1 MLNVNEIKEL
11 YYQKEL
17 SVPQIAKILKRSDR
31 VIYKFMEC
39 HNLDRRNAS
48 ETNAIIFKRQKPSY
62 CLKENFT
69 FPDRMLK
76 LAGIM
81 LYWAEGYKTPAGR
94 NSTLDLANSD
104 PMMIMIFLKFLRS
117 ICGVDENRLRVQL
130 YCYANQNVEALKSY
144 WSEVTRIPLNQFIKP
159 YIRQD
164 FSETKKNKMKYGL
177 IHIRYSD
184 KKLFLQVQN
193 WIKEYLNSAL

>member
-1 MLNVNEIKEL
+1 
-11 YYQKEL
+11 
-17 SVPQIAKILKRSDR
+17 
-31 VIYKFMEC
+31 
-39 HNLDRRNAS
+39 
-48 ETNAIIFKRQKPSY
+48 
-62 CLKENFT
+62 
-69 FPDRMLK
+69 
-76 LAGIM
+76 
-81 LYWAEGYKTPAGR
+81 
-94 NSTLDLANSD
+94 
-104 PMMIMIFLKFLRS
+104 MIFLKFLRS